1 MEQKTRDMP
10 RIVYPCAAC
19 KIQRR
24 KCGDKCALAPYFP
37 PSDLHKFIVVHK
49 LFGTSNIVKTLQEIP
64 AEKRADAVN
73 SMAYEASERVRDPV
87 YGCTG
92 KICRLHKQVLHLQSQ
107 LAIAQAELL
116 NTHANLMSLLT
127 GICNAGEESSTSDVV
142 QQSDPIEDDLIVWQD
157 DDEDPFGLWEPL

>member
-1 MEQKTRDMP
+1 MP

-24 KCGDKCALAPYFP
+24 KCGDNCALAPYFP
-37 PSDLHKFIVVHK
+37 PNDLHKFIVVHK
-49 LFGTSNIVKTLQEIP
+49 LFGTSNVVKILQDIP
-64 AEKRADAVN
+64 AEKRGDAVE
-73 SMAYEASERVRDPV
+73 SMAYEANERVRDPV

-92 KICRLHKQVLHLQSQ
+92 KICRLQKQVLHLQSE
-107 LAIAQAELL
+107 LAAAQAELL

-127 GICNAGEESSTSDVV
+127 GICDAGEAKTTSDVV
-142 QQSDPIEDDLIVWQD
+142 QQSDPHKEDLIAWQD